1 MKIKQELENLEN
13 EINNNWLSNLH
24 KIKDLV
30 KLKELHYKQVKK
42 DELEILEDKLYEL
55 DEKYYLRWKDTE
67 ILKEIT
73 EVQNKINLLLKK

>member
-13 EINNNWLSNLH
+13 EINNNWLNLH

-42 DELEILEDKLYEL
+42 DELQILEDKLYEL
-55 DEKYYLRWKDTE
+55 DEKYYLRWKDAE

>member
-42 DELEILEDKLYEL
+42 DELQILEDKLYEL
-55 DEKYYLRWKDTE
+55 DEKYYLRWKDAE